1 MKFSPLNLQDFAL
14 KFAVK
19 LWAIC
24 KPLKFSGLRNLR
36 KTAGFVKIFHKNYQA
51 NYPSFPACEKMAEG
65 LHFTNL
71 FITFAANFGSGAVKA
86 AAFRKTTM
94 LWTRHTGGGRMNTG
108 CCSCNST

>member
-1 MKFSPLNLQDFAL
+1 
-14 KFAVK
+14 
-19 LWAIC
+19 
-24 KPLKFSGLRNLR
+24 
-36 KTAGFVKIFHKNYQA
+36 
-51 NYPSFPACEKMAEG
+51 MAEG